1 MMKKVRLIGK
11 HFVLHSHW
19 FITTYLIIRLW
30 CHAPKSALLCTMYYV
45 SQTLLAVSI
54 TRKSGASSQSI
65 ALHCLVSICLYS
77 ELFYSLYCFVLSTVL
92 YFLLL
97 CILTW
102 SLFLTSLYYT
112 SNSSSF
118 SKVNKCFS
126 FSHLY
131 FNNLPWWITSC
142 KWQAMQI
149 E

>member
-1 MMKKVRLIGK
+1 MIKKVWLVGK
-11 HFVLHSHW
+11 HFVLHSDW

-30 CHAPKSALLCTMYYV
+30 CHAQKSALLCTMYYV
-45 SQTLLAVSI
+45 NQILLAVST

-65 ALHCLVSICLYS
+65 ALHGLVSICLYS

-92 YFLLL
+92 YSLLL

-118 SKVNKCFS
+118 SMVNKCFS
-126 FSHLY
+126 FSTLFQQPPLINY
-131 FNNLPWWITSC
+131 IL
-142 KWQAMQI
+142 
-149 E
+149 